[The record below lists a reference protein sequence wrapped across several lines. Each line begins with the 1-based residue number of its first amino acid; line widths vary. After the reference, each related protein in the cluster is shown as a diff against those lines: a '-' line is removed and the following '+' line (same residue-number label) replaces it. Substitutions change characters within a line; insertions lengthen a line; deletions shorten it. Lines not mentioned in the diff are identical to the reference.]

1 MMPDW
6 DNSVAAVTA
15 FAAIVALGISVLQ
28 MRQSNKQHLFDKRLA
43 SWERVNGLLELFA
56 ANRKQLLDEEDGQ
69 PDFAIDLE
77 FKWLTNNTFLEQIQ
91 TSIIK
96 PLDPQEQRELHLKLD
111 EIRQTAIEFGFLFKG
126 KQFTTVFRFVSLY
139 RDLLFEMYQ
148 YKILTDH
155 MTEYAQKFNWTLEKA
170 QDTLHEKVRYKQLK
184 DTVRQMDDCRVL
196 MQQNNLLKKISDTI
210 KL

>member
-1 MMPDW
+1 MPDW
-6 DNSVAAVTA
+6 DNRVAAVTA

-56 ANRKQLLDEEDGQ
+56 ANRKQLLNEEDGQ